1 MSHEHNI
8 NIIRIYLEEINK
20 IPRITPEE
28 EVILS
33 NKVKKGDRSAR
44 EKMIKANL
52 RLVVSVVK
60 GFTGR
65 GIAFLDLVEEG
76 NLGLIKAVDKYNPKY
91 GYRFSTY
98 ATWWIKQAVLRLISN
113 QISNVRIPI
122 YVQEIKTQILKA
134 ERRLMHKLKR
144 APNAQEIAK
153 ELKLPIVK
161 VKEVMSYMSPELSL
175 NQTIDDMGE
184 IEFGDIVIDPSEITK
199 EDFDKL
205 FFRTQLIRDLIDHL
219 PDKEQ
224 IIIRMRYGINEEGT
238 RYTLK
243 EIGKVLNITR
253 ERVRQIEHAAVKK
266 LKKII
271 SQEGWKG

>member
-1 MSHEHNI
+1 MSQEYKI
-8 NIIRIYLEEINK
+8 NIIRLYLEEINK
-20 IPRITPEE
+20 ISRLSPEE
-28 EVILS
+28 ELALAK
-33 NKVKKGDRSAR
+33 KVKTGDKDAR

-60 GFTGR
+60 NFTGR
-65 GIAFLDLVEEG
+65 GIAFLDLIEEG
-76 NLGLIKAVDKYNPKY
+76 NIGLIKAVEKYNPKY

-134 ERRLMHKLKR
+134 ERKLLHKLKR
-144 APNAQEIAK
+144 EPNPEEISK
-153 ELKLPIVK
+153 ELNLPIAK
-161 VKEVMSYMSPELSL
+161 VKEVMTYMSPEISL
-175 NQTIDDMGE
+175 NQTIDEMQE
-184 IEFGDIVIDPSEITK
+184 IEFGDIVIDPTDLTK

-205 FFRTQLIRDLIDHL
+205 FFRTELIRDLIEQL
-219 PDKEQ
+219 QDKEKT
-224 IIIRMRYGINEEGT
+224 IIKMRYGLNEEGI

-243 EIGKVLNITR
+243 DIGKVLNITR
-253 ERVRQIEHAAVKK
+253 ERVRQIEHAAIKK